1 MEQHEPSDVYPPPQD
16 PSALPPLFFEPEV
29 DSDSQQNS
37 VENTP
42 PDSNLIPNP
51 AKRNEPKLS
60 LSSYQSVTSGEV
72 TPTREITPVSFQ
84 DSEDNVTA
92 EQDATSN
99 RQNVAELNSPEV
111 VSKQPK
117 AENDSKAVKQ
127 KTSTPIRRDMDASQ
141 QTVDLERSSKERART
156 GNRVSFVQTDVIEPS
171 DVRVPV
177 TGFEVMEQRARFT
190 VFKLHVHKGYH
201 DNWFVFRRYTD
212 FVQLQNKLKIMFPT
226 FRFALPPKRW
236 FRDNFDKSFL
246 EDRQLGLQGFI
257 DSVLCDR
264 AVCNSKPIQEF
275 FCFNDPPGPQD
286 SLEEGR
292 AYCESLED
300 AVYCLKKEVKQKDVE
315 IDLLKEELSL
325 YKSQV
330 EMLSRA
336 LREKNENGAKKAVLS
351 PANSMAECD
360 HLAPEADQSQ
370 GKMTVQAEIHQ
381 SEKRT
386 QNVTSQSQHR
396 KLSPVSQ
403 KDVNHSRSLASAA
416 T

>member
-99 RQNVAELNSPEV
+99 PQNVAELNSPEV

-190 VFKLHVHKGYH
+190 VS
-201 DNWFVFRRYTD
+201 
-212 FVQLQNKLKIMFPT
+212 I
-226 FRFALPPKRW
+226 
-236 FRDNFDKSFL
+236 
-246 EDRQLGLQGFI
+246 
-257 DSVLCDR
+257 
-264 AVCNSKPIQEF
+264 
-275 FCFNDPPGPQD
+275 
-286 SLEEGR
+286 
-292 AYCESLED
+292 
-300 AVYCLKKEVKQKDVE
+300 
-315 IDLLKEELSL
+315 
-325 YKSQV
+325 
-330 EMLSRA
+330 
-336 LREKNENGAKKAVLS
+336 
-351 PANSMAECD
+351 
-360 HLAPEADQSQ
+360 
-370 GKMTVQAEIHQ
+370 
-381 SEKRT
+381 
-386 QNVTSQSQHR
+386 
-396 KLSPVSQ
+396 
-403 KDVNHSRSLASAA
+403 
-416 T
+416 